1 LTLLASS
8 IASAA
13 SVSAED
19 LLTVGWA
26 PRSLAALLG
35 EQLAAM
41 RVFHHDR
48 NAAELAAVASGMS
61 REQRLDAHRRL
72 DVVRRQHH
80 ALVSATQESLD
91 RSGFPLYR
99 PGPRVL
105 VVHRNEW
112 LRRRVAEELA
122 ELGIKVVA
130 QLDNGADGVGA
141 LVAEQPDLL
150 LVEDALPQ
158 VTGMQMLAATRRYA
172 PHTRTAM
179 QVPYDDGLAPA
190 LDAGAAAVFTRRTPP
205 ADIALQ
211 LARLVAT
218 S

>member
-1 LTLLASS
+1 MLTGALMSYAASTTRSCRRLRSRWTGLASRS
-8 IASAA
+8 IDRVP
-13 SVSAED
+13 VSSSS
-19 LLTVGWA
+19 T
-26 PRSLAALLG
+26 
-35 EQLAAM
+35 
-41 RVFHHDR
+41 
-48 NAAELAAVASGMS
+48 
-61 REQRLDAHRRL
+61 
-72 DVVRRQHH
+72 
-80 ALVSATQESLD
+80 AT
-91 RSGFPLYR
+91 SGFAA
-99 PGPRVL
+99 
-105 VVHRNEW
+105 
-112 LRRRVAEELA
+112 VAEELA